1 MKVAIPRRTSAHW
14 TSILM
19 TASHFSNSA
28 FRCPMRNVT
37 LEDPKG
43 RVGPDA
49 PQPAPDQENLKMKGS
64 RSHRQTVPLRALLGL
79 FFLSRGGGH
88 EPTPKSGKH
97 YGF

>member
-1 MKVAIPRRTSAHW
+1 MKVAIPCRTSAHW
-14 TSILM
+14 ASILM

-49 PQPAPDQENLKMKGS
+49 PQPAPDQENLKMKGC

-79 FFLSRGGGH
+79 FFVLGGGVTSQ
-88 EPTPKSGKH
+88 PPKMQNT
-97 YGF
+97 GF